1 MAYRTPEQDQELA
14 QLYAERDAVQ
24 DYGIKNKVDVSQALA
39 GLDAEI
45 WMLTEFLEP
54 VRDMFDDLGHEERWA
69 FELLLAVT
77 DEWTDKQQA
86 IVIEIAQWGLSLSVS
101 EKNLNDMTPG
111 EQAQWFAGI
120 QPIEF

>member
-14 QLYAERDAVQ
+14 QLHEQREAVQ

-54 VRDMFDDLGHEERWA
+54 VRDMFDDLSHEERKA

-77 DEWTDKQQA
+77 DEWADNQHAAA
-86 IVIEIAQWGLSLSVS
+86 IEVAQWRLSLSVS

-111 EQAQWFAGI
+111 EQAQWFAGASMV
-120 QPIEF
+120 EF